1 MGYFDTMEGSE
12 NIAKIADS
20 LGRIADCLDP
30 RTQENGEIKIVL
42 GCPDCS
48 HTGWLRTEDGNFVCT
63 GCGAVTTPETMVCI
77 CE

>member
-1 MGYFDTMEGSE
+1 MGYLDTMEGSE

-20 LGRIADCLDP
+20 LVRIANRLDP
-30 RTQENGEIKIVL
+30 QDENGEIKITL

-48 HTGWLRTEDGNFVCT
+48 HTGWRRTDDGDFACT
-63 GCGAVTTPETMVCI
+63 SCGAVTTPENMVCI